1 MYFSI
6 KKEEQKE
13 LDEILAKRSK
23 KGKKVDEKPME
34 EKSIMHCKYFV
45 VDIISAVPEMYLDH
59 KFSKEIVQD
68 VFQNDFD
75 KMANN
80 FSIYIIPV
88 KEPLDYQ
95 GRTFMHVPQDVGV
108 NLKSEFPPEKCFLP
122 KKHIHTWTG
131 HTKGR

>member
-45 VDIISAVPEMYLDH
+45 VDIISAVSETYLAT
-59 KFSKEIVQD
+59 KFRRKLHPTLSKRIV
-68 VFQNDFD
+68 
-75 KMANN
+75 
-80 FSIYIIPV
+80 ITWPIIP
-88 KEPLDYQ
+88 
-95 GRTFMHVPQDVGV
+95 
-108 NLKSEFPPEKCFLP
+108 
-122 KKHIHTWTG
+122 
-131 HTKGR
+131 